1 MALIGHNRPI
11 SPPFGVYRPL
21 RFAYHALLPFVPQ
34 FCADRPFVGQNTPVV
49 SFGPQ
54 NRPFVSFV
62 PQNRPFVI
70 SKLNPGCLKSFKKKF
85 LEKKFETKFRKF
97 TNPKQNLFF
106 AAQR

>member
-11 SPPFGVYRPL
+11 GPPFGVYQPL

-34 FCADRPFVGQNTPVV
+34 LCADRPFVGQNSPV
-49 SFGPQ
+49 
-54 NRPFVSFV
+54 VSFV